1 MIFDIH
7 QFDSY
12 RENNRLEAKKA
23 KGGLPSSLWE
33 TYSSF
38 ANCYG
43 GEILLGVCENPD
55 GSFYTTGLKNEAS
68 LKKDL
73 WDCLHNSNKVSTNL
87 LVERDVAVYEK
98 DGDIIIAITVP
109 KADRSVKPVYINGD
123 IWSGTYRRDWEGDY
137 HCSREEIKAMLRD
150 QPENTMDMI
159 VLDDFSLDDLSQESV
174 QGYRNYRASVK
185 SGHVWEKL
193 SNDDYLE
200 KIGAAAFSKNDGK
213 LHPTAAGLLMFGEEY
228 RIVRYFPEYFLDYR
242 EQLNPSIRWTDR
254 IQSSSG
260 DWSGN
265 LFDFFFRVYNKL
277 TRDLEKPF
285 DLDGVARVEDT
296 PVHKAIREALANCL
310 INTDFYLPRGVVIL
324 KDQNQIVMQ
333 NPGSIRTGKD
343 QMLRGGISDPRNK
356 AIMKMLNLISIGE
369 RAGSGVPDIFSVWNE
384 KGWIEPD
391 VQEQYNPDRTIL
403 TLAFVKK
410 QGIKTRDKKQGIKTE
425 QHIADIIEYLE
436 MVGEAGTAEIAE
448 HINLGQERTRVI
460 LKNMENIEASG
471 NNKNRKYR
479 LKTE

>member
-1 MIFDIH
+1 
-7 QFDSY
+7 
-12 RENNRLEAKKA
+12 
-23 KGGLPSSLWE
+23 
-33 TYSSF
+33 
-38 ANCYG
+38 
-43 GEILLGVCENPD
+43 
-55 GSFYTTGLKNEAS
+55 
-68 LKKDL
+68 
-73 WDCLHNSNKVSTNL
+73 
-87 LVERDVAVYEK
+87 
-98 DGDIIIAITVP
+98 
-109 KADRSVKPVYINGD
+109 
-123 IWSGTYRRDWEGDY
+123 
-137 HCSREEIKAMLRD
+137 
-150 QPENTMDMI
+150 MDP
-159 VLDDFSLDDLSQESV
+159 
-174 QGYRNYRASVK
+174 N
-185 SGHVWEKL
+185 
-193 SNDDYLE
+193 
-200 KIGAAAFSKNDGK
+200 
-213 LHPTAAGLLMFGEEY
+213 
-228 RIVRYFPEYFLDYR
+228 
-242 EQLNPSIRWTDR
+242 IRWTDR

-260 DWSGN
+260 DWTGN

-369 RAGSGVPDIFSVWNE
+369 RAGSGVPDIYSVWNE

-403 TLAFVKK
+403 TLAFVKKQGIKTRDKK